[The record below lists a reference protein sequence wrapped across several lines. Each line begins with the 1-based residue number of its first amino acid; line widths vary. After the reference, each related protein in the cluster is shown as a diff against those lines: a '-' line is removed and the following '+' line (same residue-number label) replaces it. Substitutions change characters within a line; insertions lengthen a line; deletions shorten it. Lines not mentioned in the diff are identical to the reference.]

1 MYATPRTRRVGPDSR
16 DGSGQAPDKPG
27 TQGRCRFSRYAR
39 TDTLS
44 DVIPQLVDFQVQLS
58 ATPRAA
64 RLARLLTVEQLRG
77 WGLPLIEPAH
87 VVAELAANAVTH
99 GRVPGR
105 DFRLALTATPETL
118 LIEVTDARGDRIP
131 RIRDAG
137 LGLVIVEALAN
148 RWGVRE
154 GPLPGKVVWAEVP
167 LTAGSRGSATR
178 RA

>member
-1 MYATPRTRRVGPDSR
+1 M
-16 DGSGQAPDKPG
+16 
-27 TQGRCRFSRYAR
+27 
-39 TDTLS
+39 
-44 DVIPQLVDFQVQLS
+44 IPQLVDFQVQLS

-77 WGLPLIEPAH
+77 WGLPLVEPAQ

-137 LGLVIVEALAN
+137 RGLVIVEALAD

-167 LTAGSRGSATR
+167 LTAGSRGSETR

>member
-1 MYATPRTRRVGPDSR
+1 M
-16 DGSGQAPDKPG
+16 
-27 TQGRCRFSRYAR
+27 
-39 TDTLS
+39 S
-44 DVIPQLVDFQVQLS
+44 DVIPQLVDFHVQLS

-77 WGLPLIEPAH
+77 WGLPLVEPAH
-87 VVAELAANAVTH
+87 IVAELAANAVTH
-99 GRVPGR
+99 GGVPGR
-105 DFRLALTATPETL
+105 DFRLALKATPEVL

-137 LGLVIVEALAN
+137 CGLVIVEALAE

-154 GPLPGKVVWAEVP
+154 GPPPCKVVWAEF
-167 LTAGSRGSATR
+167 LATGSRRPATR